1 MTFEQRIE
9 ELENEVSSLKKV
21 VTNMIGGDFSVKGG
35 EIFISNAY
43 IQPGSINAAISQA
56 AIESNASAI
65 IENAEANVS
74 QRTIRVGV
82 NCSQELN
89 DGINTDKR
97 ITEFEQQVSE
107 LKKQITSIQEAVIC
121 YQDLNQLNF
130 NELRSA
136 IHCLQQVAQ

>member
-1 MTFEQRIE
+1 MTLEQRVK
-9 ELENEVSSLKKV
+9 ELENEVSSLKKA
-21 VTNMIGGDFSVKGG
+21 VTNLAGGNFSIKDG
-35 EIFISNAY
+35 EVFIANAF
-43 IQPGSINAAISQA
+43 IQPNIGSNV
-56 AIESNASAI
+56 SAI
-65 IENAEANVS
+65 IENAEANAC
-74 QRTIRVGV
+74 QRTIMVGV

-89 DGINTDKR
+89 DGVNTDKR
-97 ITEFEQQVSE
+97 ITEFDQQVSE

>member
-1 MTFEQRIE
+1 MTQEQRIE
-9 ELENEVSSLKKV
+9 KLENEVSSLNKV
-21 VTNMIGGDFSVKGG
+21 VTSLVGGDFLIKESEV
-35 EIFISNAY
+35 FIANAS
-43 IQPGSINAAISQA
+43 IQPN
-56 AIESNASAI
+56 IESNASAI

-82 NCSQELN
+82 NCSQEFN
-89 DGINTDKR
+89 DGVNTDKR
-97 ITEFEQQVSE
+97 ITEFEQRVSE